1 MSPYPKLVIIG
12 YTNIDINITPKSQST
27 LPGGAA
33 YFVACAASLL
43 TANVGL
49 VTRIG
54 YDFDPTFLL
63 TRVVKDGVH
72 IIPDKETAKSIQTY
86 FSLTDPTDRD
96 VVLKK
101 GVAQDLNPNDIPEGW
116 LENAEIIHVGT
127 MPPEYQKVFIE
138 YVKENKGENT
148 LLSTDTELSFVKNPR
163 MRKQIVKNMSYPDM
177 VFVNRLEYELL
188 KKELSHIRHVIVKL
202 DKDGAVYLYEG
213 KEECRVTT
221 KNTEAV
227 DSTGAGDVFAGTFLA
242 ARVNGDSF
250 ETALKKAADKA
261 TNSIEKEGVMHL
273 FEE

>member
-1 MSPYPKLVIIG
+1 MVTYPKLVVIG
-12 YTNIDINITPKSQST
+12 YTNIDINITPNSQST

-33 YFVACAASLL
+33 YFVACTASRL
-43 TANVGL
+43 TSDVGL

-54 YDFDPTFLL
+54 YDFDPAFLL
-63 TRVVKDGVH
+63 TRVIKEGVH

-101 GVAQDLNPNDIPEGW
+101 GVAQDLNPQDIPEGW
-116 LENAEIIHVGT
+116 IENAEIVHVAT
-127 MPPEYQKVFIE
+127 MPPEYQKLFIE
-138 YVKENKGENT
+138 YVKEHKGENT

-163 MRKQIVKNMSYPDM
+163 MKKQIIKNMQYPDL

-188 KKELSHIRHVIVKL
+188 KHEMKHIEHVIVKL
-202 DKDGAVYLYEG
+202 DKDGAVYFHNG

-221 KNTEAV
+221 RNTDAV
-227 DSTGAGDVFAGTFLA
+227 DSTGAGDVLAGTFLA
-242 ARVNGDSF
+242 ARVNGDTI
-250 ETALKKAADKA
+250 ETALQKAADTA
-261 TNSIEKEGVMHL
+261 TQSIEKEGIMHL

>member
-43 TANVGL
+43 TSQVGL
-49 VTRIG
+49 VTRVG
-54 YDFDPTFLL
+54 YDFDPEFLL
-63 TRVVKDGVH
+63 SRVVKDGVH

-86 FSLTDPTDRD
+86 FSLNDPTDRD

-116 LENAEIIHVGT
+116 IENAEIIHVAT

-138 YVKENKGENT
+138 YVKDQKGEHT

-163 MRKQIVKNMSYPDM
+163 MRKQIVKNMQYPDM

-188 KKELSHIRHVIVKL
+188 KEELKHVEHVIVKL
-202 DKDGAVYLYEG
+202 DKDGAVYLHQG

-242 ARVNGDSF
+242 ARVNGDTI
-250 ETALKKAADKA
+250 ETALQKAADTA
-261 TNSIEKEGVMHL
+261 THSIEREGIMHL